1 MSSISR
7 FISFCFLIPA
17 GMVISLTISGQEIVK
32 KNIVSK
38 IEISGNKVT
47 KEKIILREIEIQP
60 GDTIEATDLEN
71 VLQQTHNNL
80 MNMSLFN
87 FAEVNVLTD
96 SVLFHS
102 DEFRHIIVRIHCT
115 ERLYI
120 WPVPILYIEE
130 RNFNE
135 WLEHRDLSRLSW
147 GAVVVHENFR
157 GRRENLSLG
166 FKTGF
171 NDLVDLK
178 YTNPAIDKTQ
188 SLGLGLSVNYAR
200 DHNVFYKT
208 ENNTMQLLK
217 LENNHAITKVFFH
230 ISLIKRFGIHQSFR
244 IYTQSNHYKFSDTL
258 FALNPDFIE
267 PSLISLDFLTISLLY
282 KYDFRDYIHY
292 PLEGYFFDC
301 EINKHGF
308 GIFKNDGFSIVSL
321 KSSYRKY
328 WKLDNRLYFAGGI
341 TTRLRLDGNK
351 SYFFNRGL
359 GFGNDYV
366 RGFESYVIDGRNYY
380 LLKSNLKYNII
391 QPRILTVPFVKTEKF
406 NTIPYRFYLN
416 IFADAGYIS
425 DSNPAN
431 INTLGNKL
439 LFGYGAG
446 IDFVT
451 YYDRAYRIEISRNSK
466 NEFSFAIQFTAPI

>member
-1 MSSISR
+1 MI
-7 FISFCFLIPA
+7 
-17 GMVISLTISGQEIVK
+17 LTISVSGQHHAENYV
-32 KNIVSK
+32 VSH
-38 IEISGNKVT
+38 INISGNKFT
-47 KEKIILREIEIQP
+47 KEKTILREIEIQE
-60 GDTIEATDLEN
+60 GDTIQFAELEAII
-71 VLQQTHNNL
+71 QQTHNNL

-87 FAEVNVLTD
+87 FAEVSTVTD
-96 SVLFHS
+96 TIPNKSSVPKF
-102 DEFRHIIVRIHCT
+102 IIIEIHVT

-120 WPVPILYIEE
+120 WPFPVFYLEE

-135 WLEHRDLSRLSW
+135 WLEHRDLSRFSW

-166 FKTGF
+166 VKTGF
-171 NDLVDLK
+171 NDLVVLK
-178 YTNPAIDKTQ
+178 YSDPAIDKAQ
-188 SLGLGLSVNYAR
+188 SLGLGISVNYAR

-208 ENNTMQLLK
+208 EDNNMQLLK
-217 LENNHAITKVFFH
+217 LETNHAVTNAFFH
-230 ISLIKRFGIHQSFR
+230 VSLTKRFGIHQSLR

-258 FALNPDFIE
+258 FALNPNFTD
-267 PSLISLDFLTISLLY
+267 PSLISLNFLTISLLY

-292 PLEGYFFDC
+292 PLEGFFFDC

-308 GIFKNDGFSIVSL
+308 GIYNNKGFSVTSL
-321 KSSYRKY
+321 KSSYRRY
-328 WKLDNRLYFAGGI
+328 WKLNKRLFFAAGI
-341 TTRLRLDGNK
+341 TSRLRLDGNK

-391 QPRILTVPFVKTEKF
+391 QPRIFTVPFVKTEKF

-416 IFADAGYIS
+416 FFADVGYIS

-431 INTLGNKL
+431 INSLGNKL

-451 YYDRAYRIEISRNSK
+451 YYDRAYRIEISRNSE
-466 NEFSFAIQFTAPI
+466 NEFSFAVQFTAPI